1 MTNVPGFI
9 PKPYPI
15 VIFPGTF
22 VIILQKVA
30 VDFFRIMDL
39 WIHGCSVGT
48 RSEHVRSEHVRNM
61 VEILRTMFAVN

>member
-30 VDFFRIMDL
+30 VDFFRIMEISPTKNVAEIFFRRQKMKY
-39 WIHGCSVGT
+39 WESSET
-48 RSEHVRSEHVRNM
+48 RFPKV
-61 VEILRTMFAVN
+61 